1 MAQVV
6 VFGQQVPVVPVVDA
20 DLSQHVGEALVKQW
34 LEDAGYATGATL
46 DAVAASLIEDGY
58 DMPSADSSMTTT

>member
-20 DLSQHVGEALVKQW
+20 DLSQRLSTCAALDEALDVRV
-34 LEDAGYATGATL
+34 TG
-46 DAVAASLIEDGY
+46 
-58 DMPSADSSMTTT
+58 